1 MMILKVQSDDKK
13 ILDEIATMLLRERKI
28 YTAMFD
34 APITIHSLS
43 EDGVLEISEQHELK
57 GISKSL
63 MFNDINELIRQQ
75 FSHNMPLVYSEPI
88 ILIGHEHQ
96 DLIIKSLAKI

>member
-1 MMILKVQSDDKK
+1 MMVLKIQSDDKK
-13 ILDEIATMLLRERKI
+13 MLEDIAAILLRERKI
-28 YTAMFD
+28 YSAMFD
-34 APITIHSLS
+34 APILIHSLT
-43 EDGVLEISEQHELK
+43 EEGEIKVSKQYELK

-75 FSHNMPLVYSEPI
+75 FSHEMPLVYSEPI